1 MKLRRCGCVCAVLYR
16 AQHLRLFID
25 TSVCVW
31 VNAGRRNCAGWNDW
45 CAEASCQRSAGSIQ
59 CVCTNLLRRAAT
71 KKWRKKKWNDS
82 TVRPVHHISN
92 SVRSSCCHHRSVYSA
107 YSICPAVPFQ
117 SKKKT
122 QNRKA
127 KNKSNPWDQIVSFM
141 QRLKK
146 RGGGFRIQD
155 R

>member
-1 MKLRRCGCVCAVLYR
+1 MKLRRCGCVCCCVVSSP
-16 AQHLRLFID
+16 
-25 TSVCVW
+25 TSQIIHRYVCVC
-31 VNAGRRNCAGWNDW
+31 V
-45 CAEASCQRSAGSIQ
+45 SQR
-59 CVCTNLLRRAAT
+59 
-71 KKWRKKKWNDS
+71 RKKKLRRVERLMCGGELPALGRIDPVCMYKS
-82 TVRPVHHISN
+82 TPPSSYEKMGKKKNEMIQQSVRSIISLTA
-92 SVRSSCCHHRSVYSA
+92 RSSCCHHRSVYSA

-127 KNKSNPWDQIVSFM
+127 KNKSNPWNRIVSFM